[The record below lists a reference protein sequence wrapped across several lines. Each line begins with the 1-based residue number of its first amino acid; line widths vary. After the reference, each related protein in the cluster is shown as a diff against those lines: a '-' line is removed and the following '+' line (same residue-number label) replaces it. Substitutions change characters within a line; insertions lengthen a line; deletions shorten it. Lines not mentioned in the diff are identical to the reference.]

1 MVFVFKVRKYSYFNS
16 FYRKKSAFAMSLLP
30 EKGKIPKPSLD
41 EIDRKILAAL
51 QRDAKLNVKHLA
63 DELNLSKTPVY
74 ERIRRLE
81 QEGVIKKYVAVLDRN
96 KLPSSMVV
104 FCSVSLEVQKIEKIE
119 QFSRQVAEIPEVLEC
134 YLMGGTSDFMLKVI
148 VQDLA
153 AYHHFSSGK
162 LAALPNVSQIKSA
175 FVLHEVKQGTVVPLF
190 QET

>member
-1 MVFVFKVRKYSYFNS
+1 
-16 FYRKKSAFAMSLLP
+16 MSLLP
-30 EKGKIPKPSLD
+30 EKGKIPTPALD
-41 EIDRKILAAL
+41 ATDRRILARL
-51 QRDAKLNVKHLA
+51 QADAKLNVKQLA
-63 DELNLSKTPVY
+63 DELNLTKTPVY

-81 QEGVIKKYVAVLDRN
+81 SEGIIKKYVAVLDRAR
-96 KLPSSMVV
+96 LPSSMVV

-148 VQDLA
+148 VEDLA

-175 FVLHEVKQGTVVPLF
+175 FVLHEVKHETVVPVF
-190 QET
+190 ESSVG